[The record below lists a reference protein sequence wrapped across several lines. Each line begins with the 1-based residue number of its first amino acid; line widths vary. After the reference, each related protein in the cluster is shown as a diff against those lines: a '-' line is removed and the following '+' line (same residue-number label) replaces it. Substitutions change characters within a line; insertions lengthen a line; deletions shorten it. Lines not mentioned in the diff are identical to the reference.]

1 MMKKLIAILLLATF
15 VQTLFAQPEARR
27 REQQTARKQ
36 RNERLTTRAQISFPV
51 AETMPEDVVWRRD
64 IYREIRIVLSR
75 GAGGWTDEPLLLS
88 LQIGVE
94 RQCACLRIPT

>member
-64 IYREIRIVLSR
+64 IYREIRLDDELN
-75 GAGGWTDEPLLLS
+75 AGLYYPVEPVGGQMHLFCYLR
-88 LQIGVE
+88 
-94 RQCACLRIPT
+94 RQ

>member
-36 RNERLTTRAQISFPV
+36 RNERLTTRAQISFGG
-51 AETMPEDVVWRRD
+51 ETSIEKS
-64 IYREIRIVLSR
+64 VL
-75 GAGGWTDEPLLLS
+75 TMN
-88 LQIGVE
+88 
-94 RQCACLRIPT
+94 

>member
-51 AETMPEDVVWRRD
+51 AETMP
-64 IYREIRIVLSR
+64 
-75 GAGGWTDEPLLLS
+75 
-88 LQIGVE
+88 
-94 RQCACLRIPT
+94 